1 MSKPNILT
9 DVVGQS
15 LQLGGNLN
23 SSNALST
30 SNVFASNVVAA
41 GKMTLTGAQARRL
54 ALSVTGNVFASN
66 AVVTTNVFMSGNLV
80 NTGTLSTAA
89 NIFVA
94 NAITFTNVFA
104 QGNVFSTGVLTV
116 GMTTLS
122 VSGNVVSSNAIT
134 TGNLY
139 TTNLYVS
146 NNLYVVNDVN
156 ITGNVLVSNA
166 LTTTNIFATQD
177 VTVDQ
182 ALTITGVNTVGQT
195 TLGFLAGNVYV
206 ANTVASNNLYVGGQV
221 TASGTINVSNMT
233 TSGNAIQTT
242 NIWTTNVFSN
252 ILSVTSP
259 AGVTSVSVSQNV
271 YAANTIS
278 VSNLYAAGNVYAT
291 GNLFTTRLIQATSG
305 NIFVSN
311 TVSTGNVF
319 AAGNVSASFSSFVTG
334 VDTAGFT
341 TLNVPGNVF
350 ASNAITAS
358 NIYASGNIYATGNI
372 YASANITVTGN
383 VTVSNTCVGSN
394 VFSNLFTMD
403 GLYLTGNA
411 AFSNALTAVNV
422 FATNVWS
429 QSTVLLRAT
438 TLAME
443 SGSEGLT
450 AQTPARLNN
459 VPSYSDTFVVPVTS
473 GLVGQYDITS
483 WNNSTKVWSDLSGA
497 GNNTTA
503 FTGTPLAGTNY
514 IYGGTGDSL
523 TWPTAILPTTY
534 TFFHV
539 ARYSGASRG
548 RIFQGVSTNFLSG
561 FHGNKAGVAYHGTGD
576 VAPSTDLHGRNWVM
590 STDQN
595 FLYRSNGVTRGSSG
609 GDGLTTR
616 LALNTGGYPEP
627 SDWQCAEVL
636 VYNRTLSLGEIQQ
649 VESYLQFKYSSFCM
663 FLTAPK
669 FGTPVQAYGANGDE
683 FCDNIGLSRYL
694 GGVLYPQVVVNPP
707 APSLQTVA
715 SQSIDPTT
723 LTNVIPILQYQ
734 KPIGPL
740 IWTMSGNPSG
750 VYLSNCSSDGC
761 SLVVPY
767 LQAAS
772 TSTVTVTATNRLSAT
787 SSTSIPLTIFTP
799 DLYTFSEVRFSPG
812 TATYQT
818 GPNISQAR
826 NGLIGAPAPSNWS
839 STYLSMSV
847 NGKMIWTVPTTTTY
861 RIVAIGARGGRS
873 SNWNRAGGHGTYMQ
887 GDFTLTKGTQLT
899 IVVGQMG
906 GPDNYHDGGGGGG
919 TFVVNTSSESSPLII
934 AGGGGGGS
942 ASGFSGSGSIHA
954 NTGTTGYNTSWANG
968 GSSGAGGGSLN
979 SGGGGGLTGNG
990 NSGGNGWFGY
1000 SLTNGATGGSGSTY
1014 GGFGGGG
1021 GGGGSSGAGG
1031 GGGYSG
1037 GAASYWSHE
1046 GAGGGSI
1053 NTGSNQTNTQYVG
1066 GGMGSV
1072 VISKLSYTPVWYI
1085 VSSILTT
1092 STLQTNALSLFKPS
1106 ALLFRATVNGFSSS
1120 TFHSLCNGYA
1130 PLFIVVKAN
1139 TGYIAT
1145 AYTVA
1150 SYNNINN
1157 YTRAQSGTNWLNNL
1171 WNGSSISTTKYYNT
1185 SNPDSSIYDTDGHG
1199 PTFGGGHDMYMPN
1212 PMNTVYSN
1220 PNSYTI
1226 PNTSILFGGNG
1237 VGVTDIEVYV

>member
-1 MSKPNILT
+1 MSKPDVLT

-23 SSNALST
+23 SSNALTT

-89 NIFVA
+89 NIFAA

-116 GMTTLS
+116 GMTTLT
-122 VSGNVVSSNAIT
+122 VSGNVFSSNAIT

-139 TTNLYVS
+139 ATNVYVS
-146 NNLYVVNDVN
+146 NNLYVVNDVT

-177 VTVDQ
+177 VTIDQ

-221 TASGTINVSNMT
+221 TASGTIIVSNMT

-259 AGVTSVSVSQNV
+259 AGVTSVSVTQNL

-278 VSNLYAAGNVYAT
+278 VSNLYAAGNVFAT

-334 VDTAGFT
+334 VNTAGFT

-394 VFSNLFTMD
+394 VFANIFMMD

-411 AFSNALTAVNV
+411 SFSNALTAVNV

-473 GLVGQYDITS
+473 GLIGQYDITS

-523 TWPTAILPTTY
+523 TWPTTILPTTY
-534 TFFHV
+534 TLFHV
-539 ARYSGASRG
+539 ARHSGASRG
-548 RIFQGVSTNFLSG
+548 RIIQSLTTSFASGFSTNL
-561 FHGNKAGVAYHGTGD
+561 AGVAIHGTYLT
-576 VAPSTDLHGRNWVM
+576 ASTDLHGRNWVM

-595 FLYRSNGVTRGSSG
+595 SLYRSNGVDRTTSS
-609 GDGLTTR
+609 GDGLATR
-616 LALNTGGYPEP
+616 LTLNTAGE
-627 SDWQCAEVL
+627 SNWHCAEVL
-636 VYNRTLSLGEIQQ
+636 VYNRTLDLTEIQR

-669 FGTPVQAYGANGDE
+669 FGTPAQAYGANGDE

-694 GGVLYPQVVVNPP
+694 GGVLYPQVVANPP
-707 APSLQTVA
+707 APSVQTISA
-715 SQSIDPTT
+715 QTIDPSA

-740 IWTMSGNPSG
+740 IWTISGNPTG
-750 VYLSNCSSDGC
+750 VYLSNCSPDGC

-767 LQAAS
+767 LQAAVS
-772 TSTVTVTATNRLSAT
+772 ATVSVTATNRLGLQ
-787 SSTSIPLTIFTP
+787 SSTSIPLTIFYP
-799 DLYTFSEVRFSPG
+799 PLYTFSEARFSPG
-812 TATYQT
+812 GATLQT
-818 GPNISQAR
+818 GPSIAQAR
-826 NGLIGAPAPSNWS
+826 SGLAGNPTPSNWS
-839 STYLSMSV
+839 STYLQMTT
-847 NGKMIWTVPTTTTY
+847 NGKMIWTVPETTTY
-861 RIVAIGARGGRS
+861 RIVAIGARGGRAECY
-873 SNWNRAGGHGTYMQ
+873 NVAGGHGAYMQ

-906 GPDNYHDGGGGGG
+906 QDYCHDTGGGGG
-919 TFVVNTSSESSPLII
+919 TFVVNTSSESTPLIV
-934 AGGGGGGS
+934 AGGGGGG
-942 ASGFSGSGSIHA
+942 APSGFSGGGSTHA
-954 NTGTTGYNTSWANG
+954 NTGTSGYSTSWATG
-968 GSSGAGGGSLN
+968 GSSGGGGQSLN
-979 SGGGGGLTGNG
+979 SGGGGGLTGDG
-990 NSGGNGWFGY
+990 TSGGNGWYGR
-1000 SLTNGATGGSGSTY
+1000 SLTNGATGGGNQSV

-1021 GGGGSSGAGG
+1021 GGGGTNGAGG

-1037 GAASYWSHE
+1037 GAASYWSYE

-1053 NTGSNQTNTQYVG
+1053 NNGSNQTNTQFVG

-1072 VISKLSYTPVWYI
+1072 VISKLSYTPVLYTE
-1085 VSSILTT
+1085 STILTT
-1092 STLQTNALSLFKPS
+1092 STLQTNALSLFRPT
-1106 ALLFRATVNGFSSS
+1106 ARLYRASVNGYASS
-1120 TFHSLCNGYA
+1120 TFHSLCDGYA
-1130 PLFIVVKAN
+1130 PLFFVFKTNVGS
-1139 TGYIAT
+1139 GYIAT

-1150 SYNNINN
+1150 SFKSIGNQV
-1157 YTRAQSGTNWLNNL
+1157 RAPSGTNYLNNL
-1171 WNGSSISTTKYYNT
+1171 WNGSSISLSKYYNT
-1185 SNPDSSIYDTDGHG
+1185 NNPNYSLYDASSYGVTFGAGHDIHQPNNSATIQSNPS
-1199 PTFGGGHDMYMPN
+1199 
-1212 PMNTVYSN
+1212 
-1220 PNSYTI
+1220 SYTI
-1226 PNTSILFGGNG
+1226 PNNSILFGGSN
-1237 VGVTDIEVYV
+1237 VGLVDYEVYV

>member
-9 DVVGQS
+9 DVTAQS
-15 LQLGGNLN
+15 VQFSGNL
-23 SSNALST
+23 SASNALTT

-41 GKMTLTGAQARRL
+41 GKMTLTGTQVRRL

-66 AVVTTNVFMSGNLV
+66 AVVTTNVFASGNLV

-89 NIFVA
+89 NIFAA
-94 NAITFTNVFA
+94 NAITCTNVFA

-116 GMTTLS
+116 GMTTLT

-177 VTVDQ
+177 ITVNQ
-182 ALTITGVNTVGQT
+182 ALTITGVNTVGRT

-252 ILSVTSP
+252 VLSVTSP
-259 AGVTSVSVSQNV
+259 AGVTSVSLTQNV

-305 NIFVSN
+305 NIFVSSN
-311 TVSTGNVF
+311 VSTTNVF
-319 AAGNVSASFSSFVTG
+319 AAGNVSASFSCFVTG
-334 VDTAGFT
+334 IDTFRYT
-341 TLNVPGNVF
+341 TLNVIGNVF

-372 YASANITVTGN
+372 YASGNIVVTGN

-394 VFSNLFTMD
+394 VFANIFTMD
-403 GLYLTGNA
+403 GLYLTGNTS
-411 AFSNALTAVNV
+411 FSNAVTATNV

-429 QSTVLLRAT
+429 QSTVVIRAT
-438 TLAME
+438 SLAMDTA
-443 SGSEGLT
+443 SEGLQAT
-450 AQTPARLNN
+450 TPARLNN
-459 VPSYSDTFVVPVTS
+459 VPSYSDTFIVPVTS
-473 GLVGQYDITS
+473 GLIGQYDITS
-483 WNNSTKVWSDLSGA
+483 WNSSTKIWSDLSGA
-497 GNNTTA
+497 GYHTTA
-503 FTGTPLAGTNY
+503 STGTPLAGTNY

-534 TFFHV
+534 TLFHV
-539 ARYSGASRG
+539 ARHSGTNRQQV
-548 RIFQGVSTNFLSG
+548 FQGVSTNFFSG
-561 FHGNKAGVAYHGTGD
+561 FNTNLAGVAYHGTGYLTA
-576 VAPSTDLHGRNWVM
+576 VTDLHGRNWVM

-595 FLYRSNGVTRGSSG
+595 SLYRSNGVQRGTTG
-609 GDGLTTR
+609 GDGLATR
-616 LALNTGGYPEP
+616 LGLNTGLA

-636 VYNRTLSLGEIQQ
+636 VYDRTLSLGEIQQ

-694 GGVLYPQVVVNPP
+694 GGVLYPQVVANPP

-715 SQSIDPTT
+715 SQTINPST
-723 LTNVIPILQYQ
+723 LTTVIPILQYQ

-740 IWTMSGNPSG
+740 VWTMTGNPTG
-750 VYLSNCSSDGC
+750 VYLSNCSPDGC

-772 TSTVTVTATNRLSAT
+772 TSTVTVIATNRLSAT
-787 SSTSIPLTIFTP
+787 SSTSIPLTILYP
-799 DLYTFSEVRFSPG
+799 SLYTFSEARFSPG
-812 TATYQT
+812 GQTGYT
-818 GPNISQAR
+818 GPNIAQAR
-826 NGLIGAPAPSNWS
+826 SGLVGTPAPSNWY
-839 STYLSMSV
+839 STYLAMTT
-847 NGKMIWTVPTTTTY
+847 NGKMIWTVPETTTY
-861 RIVAIGARGGRS
+861 RIVAIGAVGGRS
-873 SNWNRAGGHGTYMQ
+873 TSYTPSRPGGHGTYMQ
-887 GDFTLTKGTQLT
+887 GDFALTAGTQLT
-899 IVVGQMG
+899 ILVGQKG
-906 GPDNYHDGGGGGG
+906 QEQTYDGAGGGGS
-919 TFVVNTSSESSPLII
+919 FVVNTSSESTPLII
-934 AGGGGGGS
+934 AGGGGGSSAGFNSWSHASTGTSGQNTSS
-942 ASGFSGSGSIHA
+942 ASGGTSGSG
-954 NTGTTGYNTSWANG
+954 
-968 GSSGAGGGSLN
+968 GGGYGN

-990 NSGGNGWFGY
+990 GGSWFGY
-1000 SLTNGATGGSGSTY
+1000 SLTNGATGGPGNSV

-1021 GGGGSSGAGG
+1021 GGGQTSGAGG

-1037 GAASYWSHE
+1037 GAAQQWSTSA
-1046 GAGGGSI
+1046 GGGGSI
-1053 NTGSNQTNTQYVG
+1053 NNGTNQTNTQYVG
-1066 GGMGSV
+1066 GGVGSV
-1072 VISKLSYTPVWYI
+1072 VISKLSYTPVLYTT
-1085 VSSILTT
+1085 STILTT
-1092 STLQTNALSLFKPS
+1092 STLQTNALSLFKPTV
-1106 ALLFRATVNGFSSS
+1106 LLFRASVNGFSTS

-1145 AYTVA
+1145 AYTVV
-1150 SYNNINN
+1150 SFNNINTQVN
-1157 YTRAQSGTNWLNNL
+1157 GPSGTNYLNNL
-1171 WNGSSISTTKYYNT
+1171 WNGSTISLTKYYNT
-1185 SNPDSSIYDTDGHG
+1185 SNPDYSLYDTDGHG

-1212 PMNTVYSN
+1212 PMNTVYSS